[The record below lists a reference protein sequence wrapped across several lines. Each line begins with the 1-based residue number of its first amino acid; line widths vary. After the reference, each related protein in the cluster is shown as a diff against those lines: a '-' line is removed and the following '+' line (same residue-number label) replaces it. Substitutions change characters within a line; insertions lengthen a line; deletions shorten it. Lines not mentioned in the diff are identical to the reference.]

1 MANLYNLKRFDLNLL
16 VIFECIYQNLSI
28 SKAAETLFI
37 TPSAVSQSLQR
48 LRVQLNDPLFVR
60 SGKGITPT
68 TVAINLH
75 HHLAKNLNNIEETI
89 NITGKTELKRR
100 FVVYGPQFHAMPEL
114 TKFMNLLFEDP
125 NIEVVYKD
133 TSSETDQIEDLLNY
147 RKADVVFTLEQCES
161 RSVSCIPFSECE
173 SVFICRKG
181 HPRLGNKA
189 STEEILQERF
199 AVLQS
204 RDYQVKE
211 YLKMY
216 TSARLAEREIAFS
229 SPSLMSIFNAIHHS
243 DLVGIVPERVFENL
257 KETLQLKQV
266 ITPTAM
272 PKFIFYMI
280 YSRSSMSSPFFQGI
294 IKRMHDDKIIHTVN
308 TQKQI
313 NK

>member
-75 HHLAKNLNNIEETI
+75 HHLEQNLNSIEETI

-100 FVVYGPQFHAMPEL
+100 FVVYGPQFHAIPEL
-114 TKFMNLLFEDP
+114 TQFINILFEDP
-125 NIEVVYKD
+125 NMEVVYND
-133 TSSETDQIEDLLNY
+133 TASETDQIEDLLNY
-147 RKADVVFTLEQCES
+147 RKADVVFTLEKCES
-161 RSVSCIPFSECE
+161 RSLACTPFSECE
-173 SVFICRKG
+173 VLLICRKD
-181 HPRLGNKA
+181 HPRLGDTA
-189 STEEILQERF
+189 STDEILQERF

-204 RDYQVKE
+204 REHQVKE

-216 TSARLAEREIAFS
+216 SSARLAERDIAFS
-229 SPSLMSIFNAIHHS
+229 SSSLMSVFNAIHHS
-243 DLVGIVPERVFENL
+243 DLVGIAPKYIFESL
-257 KETLQLKQV
+257 KDTLQLKQ
-266 ITPTAM
+266 ITTPTTM
-272 PKFIFYMI
+272 PKFNLYMV
-280 YSRSSMSSPFFQGI
+280 YSRSSLSSPFFQEI
-294 IKRMHDDKIIHTVN
+294 INRIHEDKIIHTKN
-308 TQKQI
+308 T
-313 NK
+313 